1 MDAWSLNITVSYTLK
16 DDVDL
21 DDTLAGIRTFVETV
35 AADHPGILYV
45 SGQALGEPRRLR
57 HTIRVRSKEELGAMQ
72 AQPFFKEFGPWLSAR
87 CAEGPT
93 VDRYSVVAATS

>member
-1 MDAWSLNITVSYTLK
+1 MEAWSLNITVSYVLR

-21 DDTLAGIRTFVETV
+21 DEAKAGIGAFVDAV
-35 AADHPGILYV
+35 GRDHPGVRYV
-45 SGQALGEPRRLR
+45 SGQSLSNERAFR

-72 AQPFFKEFGPWLSAR
+72 AQEFFKAFGPWLSSR

-93 VDRYSVVAATS
+93 VDRYGVIAATD